1 MNPLLRTS
9 VRAAGVALLLALAS
23 CGDSSDTVAADG
35 SSSSE
40 NPINLPAD
48 DAPATDNP
56 DDETDETMDQ
66 GLPGDVIGAAN
77 INGEVISG
85 EAHAIDNI
93 AVLESAPE
101 QLAVTFTAGAEPC
114 LAADAVATAS
124 DTEVVVTLMVGI
136 NDQAAFTTCEAGD
149 FEHTI
154 TISLDQPLDGRSV
167 TAG

>member
-1 MNPLLRTS
+1 MNQRLRISLS
-9 VRAAGVALLLALAS
+9 VTGLALVLGLAS
-23 CGDSSDTVAADG
+23 CGDDVASDLPLADEPTSTTEG
-35 SSSSE
+35 S
-40 NPINLPAD
+40 D
-48 DAPATDNP
+48 DMP
-56 DDETDETMDQ
+56 DDTADESAVTS
-66 GLPGDVIGAAN
+66 VIGSAN

-85 EAHAIDNI
+85 EAHSIDDI

-124 DTEVVVTLMVGI
+124 DTEVVVTLTVGI

-154 TISLDQPLDGRSV
+154 TISLDESLNGRAV
-167 TAG
+167 VAG